1 MNVPTFPVANAT
13 EDPLRPEARFWGPV
27 RRYRGDTLLDVDAFD
42 TTAETVAPQSC
53 PVCAGGE
60 CKGVTIV
67 YGYPI
72 FECSKCGVGF
82 VWPQP
87 DATLL
92 GEYYRRHYWESYLG
106 ESAPLYEREDIREHI
121 LRPQLK
127 LAMRLLG
134 RRSGARILDV
144 GAGDGSM
151 LRMFR
156 DAGFN
161 DARGLEFSDEVA
173 EHAKRVNGVEVTAV
187 PDFRRFEEDGF
198 DLITLWA
205 VIEHLPSPAEYVRH
219 AGRLLR
225 PGGWLLLMTGDNSS
239 LFARIQGSF
248 DMWMYPPEHL
258 FFFDRRSLDAL
269 LEHGSFAER
278 FVRMGFQGRLKE
290 SVLWALRLQAALR
303 RHIAGQA
310 VPDWRSTHSNLLAAG
325 GRTPG
330 LS

>member
-1 MNVPTFPVANAT
+1 MNVAALPVTNPP
-13 EDPLRPEARFWGPV
+13 EDPLRPEPRFWGPV
-27 RRYRGDTLLDVDAFD
+27 RRYREGELLDVAEFD
-42 TTAETVAPQSC
+42 TSDSTEMPGTC

-60 CKGVTIV
+60 SAGVAVV

-72 FECSKCGVGF
+72 FECAYCGVGF

-106 ESAPLYEREDIREHI
+106 ESAPLYDREDIREHI

-134 RRSGARILDV
+134 HRSGARILDV

-151 LRMFR
+151 LRLLR
-156 DAGFN
+156 EAGFS
-161 DARGLEFSDEVA
+161 DARGIEFSDEVA
-173 EHAKRVNGVEVTAV
+173 ELARNVNGVDVTAV
-187 PDFRRFEEDGF
+187 PDFSRFQADGF

-205 VIEHLPSPAEYVRH
+205 VIEHLRSPAEYVRH
-219 AGRLLR
+219 ASRLLK
-225 PGGWLLLMTGDNSS
+225 PGGWFLLMTGDNSS

-258 FFFDRRSLDAL
+258 YFFDRRSLRAL
-269 LEHGSFAER
+269 LEHGNFADG

-290 SVLWALRLQAALR
+290 SVLWVLRFKAAVR
-303 RHIAGQA
+303 RHLQGGA
-310 VPDWRSTHSNLLAAG
+310 VPPWRSTHSNLLAAA
-325 GRTPG
+325 GRTRRAP
-330 LS
+330 